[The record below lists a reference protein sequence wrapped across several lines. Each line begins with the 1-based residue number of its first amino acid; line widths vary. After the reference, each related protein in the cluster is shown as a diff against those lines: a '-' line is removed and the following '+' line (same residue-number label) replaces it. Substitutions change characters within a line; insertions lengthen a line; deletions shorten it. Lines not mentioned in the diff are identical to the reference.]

1 MVVNSFKPSGLY
13 RFFAY
18 FVGLTKF
25 KSVEFLDESFQ
36 LHSNRRTISIN
47 YTDVNVS
54 ALLRSSK

>member
-13 RFFAY
+13 RLFAY

-36 LHSNRRTISIN
+36 LHSNRRTS
-47 YTDVNVS
+47 
-54 ALLRSSK
+54 